1 MYGMTFCPTFGMYT
15 FQSVMEDKENPTL
28 PGTPLINTPVGS
40 KDTPGTSKGTP
51 IRPLTAA
58 YLQGFILY
66 WTEPGLY
73 TIYTGLACLQ
83 RQIV

>member
-1 MYGMTFCPTFGMYT
+1 MTFCPTFGMYT

-58 YLQGFILY
+58 YRSARSENEV
-66 WTEPGLY
+66 WMW
-73 TIYTGLACLQ
+73 
-83 RQIV
+83 

>member
-1 MYGMTFCPTFGMYT
+1 
-15 FQSVMEDKENPTL
+15 MEDKENSTL

-58 YLQGFILY
+58 YRSARSENEVCRVVIFNRLPMKIIG
-66 WTEPGLY
+66 
-73 TIYTGLACLQ
+73 
-83 RQIV
+83 